1 MKLHRLSAPLRAASG
16 LEIGQ
21 VLLFGGGGA
30 VVGSEGGMGG
40 GVVIGLAIV
49 LVLFVV
55 QLGWEI
61 LYVQRFA
68 YTLTDDSLDIDSGVL
83 SRRERSIPIRRI
95 QNVDITRD
103 PFARLAGLAAVAF
116 ETAGGGD
123 DAEGEIRYVTTTEAE
138 RLRNEIQRLKRANDG
153 GESDEASTSADVSR
167 AETVEDTDEGR
178 EELFVL
184 STRDLL
190 AASALSLDLRPLLP
204 VALLV
209 FEGTRYLPSGVASAV
224 VGSPR
229 LGVVLTAVG
238 SFLASAAVTF
248 ARFYGFR
255 LWRSGDELRYER
267 GLVSRYTGS
276 IPFEKIQHLVVS
288 ESLLLRRF
296 GYAALDVETAGY
308 GSQSAATRGSES
320 VVPFAERGAVLALAR
335 SIEGF
340 GFDTPA
346 FSRPPKRARRRYA
359 GRYAIAVVA
368 MTTGLFVANRLFEF
382 DPLRWW
388 FAPLALLVVVPFAA
402 HYTWLHR
409 GVATDE
415 GFVLTRNGFWR
426 RTTEVVPY
434 YRVQTVN
441 EDHTIFQRRW
451 NLATVVVD
459 TAGTGSLGREGA
471 RAVDFDRHEADA
483 LRETVRR
490 RLRRSVI
497 ERRMERRRRSSGS

>member
-1 MKLHRLSAPLRAASG
+1 MRLHRLSAPLRAASD

-21 VLLFGGGGA
+21 VLLLGGGGA

-40 GVVIGLAIV
+40 GIVTGLAIV

-68 YTLTDDSLDIDSGVL
+68 YRLTDDSLDIDSGVL
-83 SRRERSIPIRRI
+83 SRRERSIPIRRV

-138 RLRNEIQRLKRANDG
+138 RLRNEIQRLKRANTG
-153 GESDEASTSADVSR
+153 SGSGETTDSIDENRT
-167 AETVEDTDEGR
+167 ETTDEDR

-209 FEGTRYLPSGVASAV
+209 FEGTRYLPNGFASAV

-238 SFLASAAVTF
+238 SFLAGAAVTF

-288 ESLLLRRF
+288 ENVLLRRF

-335 SIEGF
+335 SIDGF
-340 GFDTPA
+340 EFDTPT

-359 GRYAIAVVA
+359 GRYAIAVLLV
-368 MTTGLFVANRLFEF
+368 TGGLFVANRLFNF
-382 DPLRWW
+382 DPLQWW
-388 FAPLALLVVVPFAA
+388 FAPLALLIAAPFAA

-441 EDHTIFQRRW
+441 EDHTLFQRRW
-451 NLATVVVD
+451 DLATVVVD

-483 LRETVRR
+483 LRETVRQ

-497 ERRMERRRRSSGS
+497 ERRVERRRRSSGS